1 MWNSQSLW
9 TVGGENIL
17 CAKLEILNVYHL
29 GCPVHFKVRGRSH
42 GRWSGW
48 SETKQCL
55 TVSST
60 SSVCVSMWMWVQ
72 ILLSVNL
79 CAQFLSM
86 HVALE
91 LCKQP
96 TQICNIA
103 HPTLSPSL
111 VVILA
116 LLYCCSRQHIYV
128 IHQSPCNIWTFK
140 LISMVLAL
148 AASVCWPT
156 LKIEVT
162 FMSGTVV
169 SLVWARNIDYD

>member
-1 MWNSQSLW
+1 MSTILAALYILRWEAAAMAADPAGQKQNSAWQF
-9 TVGGENIL
+9 
-17 CAKLEILNVYHL
+17 
-29 GCPVHFKVRGRSH
+29 PVHPVYV
-42 GRWSGW
+42 W
-48 SETKQCL
+48 
-55 TVSST
+55 
-60 SSVCVSMWMWVQ
+60 VCECGCKFCC
-72 ILLSVNL
+72 L